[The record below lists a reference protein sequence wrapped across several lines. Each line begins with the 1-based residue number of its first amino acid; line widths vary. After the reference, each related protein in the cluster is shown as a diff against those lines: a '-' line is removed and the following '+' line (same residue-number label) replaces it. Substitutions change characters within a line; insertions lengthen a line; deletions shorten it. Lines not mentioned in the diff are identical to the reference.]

1 MVCVGY
7 LFASVSKD
15 EIPLFGPEMPGSDHG
30 SMREL
35 YENRY
40 KLLRD
45 DNQMLRENLRR
56 EQQVETSMFWYS
68 CCLCLSCS
76 HGRSAAKFFTVNS
89 RSSSLSSV
97 LIGFTA
103 AVIEN

>member
-76 HGRSAAKFFTVNS
+76 HGR
-89 RSSSLSSV
+89 
-97 LIGFTA
+97 
-103 AVIEN
+103 